1 MATNNSSRE
10 IHARIFHKL
19 LDVVPDLLTIE
30 EHGKSA
36 VPGYMDLNLDILHRA
51 PERIIIALS
60 HYYKHPSGDMIADPD
75 MEIAV
80 YLSREYAEAL
90 TYQDTY
96 GYQSVLGDEGV
107 DAKLQRD
114 LNNFLSQW
122 LTNLIEQGH
131 RIVADDVSDEPE
143 KNANIVVANMAGAV
157 L

>member
-30 EHGKSA
+30 ESGKSA
-36 VPGYMDLNLDILHRA
+36 VPGYMNLNLDILHRT
-51 PERIIIALS
+51 PERIIIALR
-60 HYYKHPSGDMIADPD
+60 HYYKHQSGDMIADPD

-80 YLSREYAEAL
+80 YPSREHAEAL

-96 GYQSVLGDEGV
+96 GYQSVLGAEGV

-131 RIVADDVSDEPE
+131 RIVADDGTDEPE
-143 KNANIVVANMAGAV
+143 RGANVLADNAAGAA